1 MSEENKIF
9 DIPSNTDEKAVEAA
23 AAAVEKKDE
32 IQAVA
37 SAPLI
42 APAPIS
48 VSDATAPVDAAVV
61 AAKEESAAATEAAIA
76 ASAKAA
82 KNSEKDAAKAA
93 AKAAKEAEKA
103 QAAQEKA
110 ARKEAEKSAKK
121 AEAAEKK
128 AARNQEKAAEAQAK
142 IDACPP
148 EYRPVSTSK
157 FFWFAF
163 LSFLPVFGIIFTIIT
178 SIFPKNRNIKN
189 FERAILILFIIE
201 LILTLIA
208 LIVAVFV
215 NGSSIDGIID
225 AFLLFFD
232 ELFG

>member
-9 DIPSNTDEKAVEAA
+9 DIPSDADNKAVEAVA
-23 AAAVEKKDE
+23 ETKEEIKAVT
-32 IQAVA
+32 

-42 APAPIS
+42 APAP
-48 VSDATAPVDAAVV
+48 VSATDAITPIDAAVV
-61 AAKEESAAATEAAIA
+61 AAKEESAAAAEAALA

-82 KNSEKDAAKAA
+82 KNSQKDAAKAA
-93 AKAAKEAEKA
+93 AKAAKDAEKA

-110 ARKEAEKSAKK
+110 AAREAEKAARK

-128 AARNQEKAAEAQAK
+128 AAKNQAKAAEAQAK

-163 LSFLPVFGIIFTIIT
+163 LSFFPLIGIIFTIIT

-189 FERAILILFIIE
+189 FERAILILFVIE
-201 LILTLIA
+201 LILALIA
-208 LIVAVFV
+208 MIVIIFV
-215 NGSSIDGIID
+215 NGSSIDGILD
-225 AFLLFFD
+225 AFVMFFD